1 MSTPNKGT
9 GPTPRSHRPRAL
21 TVFAAAFVAGAAA
34 AVCLNQALD
43 VHLAQAKPQIEQEP
57 IFVALR
63 SLPQGSP
70 VTVWDVA
77 LREWPKA
84 MLPTTA
90 MRATDSFDGLVVKYP
105 LREGQP
111 VLSVQLVRTP
121 PSSAGP
127 LAAQPQQAIEHPAT
141 IPSERVAQPAVVD
154 PAPQADL
161 WTPADQVSAA
171 PIRIPSDATSS
182 SDQTPYSDQ
191 TSSKQ
196 SPSSP
201 VLRPTPVQTTPVAAT
216 VAAALPSPSPIPER
230 KTAADIDGPTT
241 GDVEPWTSAPAAA
254 PTKPKDPVVRYLVVP
269 EHIAAQADL
278 SFVTPSQPKQQPA
291 AATSAPQKA
300 ATAKTATTKALT
312 AQTATAK
319 TTVVK
324 PGVAKPVQ
332 SAAARQQAGRA
343 KSPAVQPQPNARQT
357 PAQTAGSGQ
366 AGSGQA
372 GSRLDSMF
380 PNLAAGIDAVEIEL
394 RRIRRDRG
402 RQAEAS
408 EQGVGSATTSSQSQ
422 PAKAA
427 RSPALP
433 PDRSASRP

>member
-9 GPTPRSHRPRAL
+9 GPTPRSHRPRGL

-111 VLSVQLVRTP
+111 VLSVQLARTP
-121 PSSAGP
+121 ASSAGP
-127 LAAQPQQAIEHPAT
+127 LAAQPPQAVEHPAT
-141 IPSERVAQPAVVD
+141 IPSERVVQPAVVD

-161 WTPADQVSAA
+161 WTPADQVSST
-171 PIRIPSDATSS
+171 PIQSPSDRMLQ
-182 SDQTPYSDQ
+182 DQTPA
-191 TSSKQ
+191 KQ
-196 SPSSP
+196 STPT
-201 VLRPTPVQTTPVAAT
+201 LRPTPVQATPVATT
-216 VAAALPSPSPIPER
+216 VATTSPSPSPTAEGN
-230 KTAADIDGPTT
+230 TAADIDGPTT
-241 GDVEPWTSAPAAA
+241 IDLEPWTSVPAAA
-254 PTKPKDPVVRYLVVP
+254 PSKPKNPVVRYLVVP

-278 SFVTPSQPKQQPA
+278 SFVTPSQPRQQPA
-291 AATSAPQKA
+291 AATSAPPKA
-300 ATAKTATTKALT
+300 AT

-319 TTVVK
+319 TKVVK

-332 SAAARQQAGRA
+332 SAAARQQAVRD
-343 KSPAVQPQPNARQT
+343 KSPAVQPQGKPRQT
-357 PAQTAGSGQ
+357 PAQT

-408 EQGVGSATTSSQSQ
+408 DQDGGTATTNSRSQ

>member
-111 VLSVQLVRTP
+111 VLSVQLARTP
-121 PSSAGP
+121 ASSAGP
-127 LAAQPQQAIEHPAT
+127 LAAQPPQAVEHPAT
-141 IPSERVAQPAVVD
+141 IPSERVVQPAVVD

-161 WTPADQVSAA
+161 WTPADQVSST
-171 PIRIPSDATSS
+171 PIQSPSDRMLQ
-182 SDQTPYSDQ
+182 DQTPA
-191 TSSKQ
+191 KQ
-196 SPSSP
+196 STPS
-201 VLRPTPVQTTPVAAT
+201 LRPTPVQATPVATT
-216 VAAALPSPSPIPER
+216 VAATSPSSAPTAEGNN
-230 KTAADIDGPTT
+230 AADIDGPTT
-241 GDVEPWTSAPAAA
+241 IDLEPWTTAPAAA
-254 PTKPKDPVVRYLVVP
+254 PSKPKDPVVRYLVVP

-278 SFVTPSQPKQQPA
+278 SFVTPSQPQQPAA
-291 AATSAPQKA
+291 AATSAPPKA
-300 ATAKTATTKALT
+300 ATAKTPTAKAAT

-332 SAAARQQAGRA
+332 SAAARQQAVRDKG
-343 KSPAVQPQPNARQT
+343 PAVQPQGKPRQT

-408 EQGVGSATTSSQSQ
+408 DQGGGTATTNSRSQ

>member
-9 GPTPRSHRPRAL
+9 GPTPQSHRPRAL

-111 VLSVQLVRTP
+111 VLSVQLARTP
-121 PSSAGP
+121 ASSAGP
-127 LAAQPQQAIEHPAT
+127 LAAQPPQAVEHPAT
-141 IPSERVAQPAVVD
+141 IPSERVVQPAVVD

-161 WTPADQVSAA
+161 WTPAEQVSST
-171 PIRIPSDATSS
+171 PIQSPSDRMLQ
-182 SDQTPYSDQ
+182 DQTPA
-191 TSSKQ
+191 KQ
-196 SPSSP
+196 STPA
-201 VLRPTPVQTTPVAAT
+201 LRPTPIQATPVATT
-216 VAAALPSPSPIPER
+216 VAATSPSPSPTAGGN
-230 KTAADIDGPTT
+230 TAADIDGPTT
-241 GDVEPWTSAPAAA
+241 IDLEPRTSAPAAA
-254 PTKPKDPVVRYLVVP
+254 PSKPKDPVVRYLVVP

-278 SFVTPSQPKQQPA
+278 SFVTPSQPQQPPA
-291 AATSAPQKA
+291 AATSAPPKA
-300 ATAKTATTKALT
+300 AT

-332 SAAARQQAGRA
+332 SAAARQQAVRD
-343 KSPAVQPQPNARQT
+343 KSPAVQPQGKPRQT
-357 PAQTAGSGQ
+357 PAQT

-394 RRIRRDRG
+394 RRIRRG

-408 EQGVGSATTSSQSQ
+408 EQGVGAATTNSRSQ